1 MEQTMKE
8 FLDYLCYIG
17 IVSDDSISI
26 FLSSINSNVNSS
38 VKVKEILMNSFYFYI
53 MSLSEKN
60 KKKISVNI
68 VTNFFINK
76 LKVNIKILQ
85 NLIKKYEKS
94 YFEKVKISFFHWY
107 KQTFSN
113 NINKEY
119 YHNNKSRNESSVRNY
134 DDWIDESTINN
145 NVSEKKPIK
154 NTKYTR
160 NLFCSNNYK
169 NNNYFSKTLRSRSNN
184 SSRTILQD
192 FISRQDQYNKLQ
204 KKNKELLIQQNEDEY
219 DLLCTFIPKI
229 KGKSFERNSSLKNSL
244 NHSKNIYQKLYED
257 SNRRQKVQSQ
267 KLLDYV
273 KHFRSD
279 SSLNS
284 NKRSSKKIFDK
295 NKIEKLYNDYK
306 QKKFKRRELTE
317 KINKEEGITFKP
329 YIKSYKNHLSKL

>member
-76 LKVNIKILQ
+76 IKVNIKILQ

-94 YFEKVKISFFHWY
+94 YFEKVKISFFQWY
-107 KQTFSN
+107 KNTFSN

-134 DDWIDESTINN
+134 DNWIDESTINN
-145 NVSEKKPIK
+145 NISEKKQIK
-154 NTKYTR
+154 TQNIQEI
-160 NLFCSNNYK
+160 
-169 NNNYFSKTLRSRSNN
+169 YFVQ
-184 SSRTILQD
+184 I
-192 FISRQDQYNKLQ
+192 I
-204 KKNKELLIQQNEDEY
+204 I
-219 DLLCTFIPKI
+219 KI
-229 KGKSFERNSSLKNSL
+229 IICF
-244 NHSKNIYQKLYED
+244 QKL
-257 SNRRQKVQSQ
+257 
-267 KLLDYV
+267 
-273 KHFRSD
+273 
-279 SSLNS
+279 
-284 NKRSSKKIFDK
+284 
-295 NKIEKLYNDYK
+295 
-306 QKKFKRRELTE
+306 
-317 KINKEEGITFKP
+317 
-329 YIKSYKNHLSKL
+329 